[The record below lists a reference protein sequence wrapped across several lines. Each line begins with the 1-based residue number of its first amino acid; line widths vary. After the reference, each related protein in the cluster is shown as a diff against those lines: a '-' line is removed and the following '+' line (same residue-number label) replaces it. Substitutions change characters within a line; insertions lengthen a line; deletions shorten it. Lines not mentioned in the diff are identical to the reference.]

1 MSQQSKLRQSRHQ
14 WKHKAKER
22 AEQNRYLRKALERIR
37 KERDHAKQALKE
49 AKEHLRQKEARP
61 ATLKAQRVWL
71 ALTLFASARISFRAV
86 SRVLHVPAPWLGIGK
101 GPCPQTVINWVM
113 RLSVVRMQSIRRL
126 QGVSRRLC
134 PFTNGLIWMID
145 TSITLGTGKLLSVLA
160 LDAHHYQLAG
170 DAPGFQHVRCVAVAV
185 SPSWTGERLADLL
198 ERVISVVGRPAAYLK
213 DGGSELH
220 KAIGLLAERGL
231 GSPVIDES
239 HTPWPICSSGATK
252 RTRSLRPFYRL
263 AAGCRADSSTRCWPA

>member
-37 KERDHAKQALKE
+37 KERDHANQALKE

-71 ALTLFASARISFRAV
+71 ALTLFAGARISFRAV
-86 SRVLHVPAPWLGIGK
+86 SRVLHVLAHWLGIGK
-101 GPCPQTVINWVM
+101 APCPQTVINWVM
-113 RLSVVRMQSIRRL
+113 RLSVVRMQSIRLL

-170 DAPGFQHVRCVAVAV
+170 DAPGFQHVRCVRGSGIA
-185 SPSWTGERLADLL
+185 LL
-198 ERVISVVGRPAAYLK
+198 DRRTPGRPARACHL
-213 DGGSELH
+213 GGGPPG
-220 KAIGLLAERGL
+220 GLPQRRRQRAAQ
-231 GSPVIDES
+231 S
-239 HTPWPICSSGATK
+239 HRLVGRAGAGE
-252 RTRSLRPFYRL
+252 P
-263 AAGCRADSSTRCWPA
+263 CD